1 MSVDI
6 IGLTSTTQTGWKNTL
21 VSPATRSKCP
31 FTATVT
37 LAGSTGSAWATA
49 AIKKISTAI
58 LTDSDGYKITLA
70 VGRKS
75 GVVYATGFVEG
86 GCLLHATSNHVC
98 FRAPARTATVALIGM
113 KATWIKKADYK
124 IGALVA
130 GTAITAAKW
139 GLVYVPVCDVANA
152 TTPVAACGSFGKTV
166 DTDNTYG
173 GSWYQPKETAKKVYT
188 ELARFSAKETGAW
201 VAIGDTTALS
211 TVATACGSGK
221 ALKGASA
228 LVAGAA
234 VAFGAAALA
243 F

>member
-1 MSVDI
+1 
-6 IGLTSTTQTGWKNTL
+6 
-21 VSPATRSKCP
+21 
-31 FTATVT
+31 
-37 LAGSTGSAWATA
+37 
-49 AIKKISTAI
+49 
-58 LTDSDGYKITLA
+58 
-70 VGRKS
+70 
-75 GVVYATGFVEG
+75 
-86 GCLLHATSNHVC
+86 
-98 FRAPARTATVALIGM
+98 M

-139 GLVYVPVCDVANA
+139 NLVYVPVCDVTN
-152 TTPVAACGSFGKTV
+152 TTTAVAACNTFGSVV

-173 GSWYQPKETAKKVYT
+173 GSWFQPKETAKKEYT

-201 VAIGDTTALS
+201 LSTGITTALS
-211 TVATACGSGK
+211 TVGKACGSGK

-234 VAFGAAALA
+234 VAFGATALA